1 MHKELW
7 NVVKNLS
14 NNNESINSFE
24 LALANHQLSADVFET
39 MKDHYNKSSEI
50 NKRLPPWV

>member
-39 MKDHYNKSSEI
+39 VKDHYTKVSEI
-50 NKRLPPWV
+50 QRKLGPWV